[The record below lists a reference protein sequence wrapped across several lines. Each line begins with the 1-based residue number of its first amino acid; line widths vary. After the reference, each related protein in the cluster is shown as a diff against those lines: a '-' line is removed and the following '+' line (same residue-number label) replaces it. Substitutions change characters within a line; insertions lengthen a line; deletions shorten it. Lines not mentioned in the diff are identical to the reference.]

1 MSWLKMPNIISNT
14 LQDLIFRP
22 VRLASSISARKAYLN
37 TALFLATSAT
47 LFGLAIVAYILF
59 YVNYIPK
66 IGIEREVHLQ
76 YGYVPTSPS

>member
-1 MSWLKMPNIISNT
+1 M
-14 LQDLIFRP
+14 RP
-22 VRLASSISARKAYLN
+22 VRLASSRSARKAYIN

-47 LFGLAIVAYILF
+47 LFGLAIVAYALF

-76 YGYVPTSPS
+76 YGYEPTPSS

>member
-1 MSWLKMPNIISNT
+1 M
-14 LQDLIFRP
+14 RP
-22 VRLASSISARKAYLN
+22 IRLASSRSARKAYLN

-47 LFGLAIVAYILF
+47 LFGLAIVAYVLF

-76 YGYVPTSPS
+76 YGYVPTPCSYLAPQTHFRADIAV